1 MASLDGLS
9 VKHILSDGEASEH
22 AHGRINRNFL
32 SAHIQDFSQR
42 FYVCGPDAMVEDIDG
57 TLKDLGAD
65 PDGLVYE
72 E

>member
-1 MASLDGLS
+1 M
-9 VKHILSDGEASEH
+9 VTHVLSDEETSEH